1 MLSII
6 IKAYQFLQ
14 ADFWYVR
21 NRTKLAFQK
30 KSSIAIKASKIWG
43 KKMQVIYKTYCMN
56 CNQIHNFNLNGRA
69 KIFYG
74 NIILVILN

>member
-30 KSSIAIKASKIWG
+30 KSSIAIKASKI
-43 KKMQVIYKTYCMN
+43 
-56 CNQIHNFNLNGRA
+56 
-69 KIFYG
+69 
-74 NIILVILN
+74 

>member
-43 KKMQVIYKTYCMN
+43 KKCKLYTKHIVWTVTKFTIS
-56 CNQIHNFNLNGRA
+56 I
-69 KIFYG
+69 
-74 NIILVILN
+74 